1 MLRVRRAI
9 YLLGR
14 EPVNGSERQEWVE
27 SAAGLYSSQ
36 EKCLPAKRE
45 VRSQHA
51 QLRDAALSGNSRP
64 FYLCSVGGW
73 KLLQEDMPLAAIVWL
88 SHLPGATLQV
98 VWRQLE
104 DQGSL
109 WWMTSWRLRGCYVPH
124 SWAVS
129 PFWKGNWSAVSLWVP
144 HGEQHTSFDCNSIN
158 IFLKPSFYVK
168 MQSTNY
174 Y

>member
-64 FYLCSVGGW
+64 LYLTVLEARQSEVR
-73 KLLQEDMPLAAIVWL
+73 ELA
-88 SHLPGATLQV
+88 
-98 VWRQLE
+98 
-104 DQGSL
+104 
-109 WWMTSWRLRGCYVPH
+109 
-124 SWAVS
+124 
-129 PFWKGNWSAVSLWVP
+129 
-144 HGEQHTSFDCNSIN
+144 
-158 IFLKPSFYVK
+158 
-168 MQSTNY
+168 
-174 Y
+174 